1 VNAQSNVTRAA
12 VFAQVRDAFVE
23 LFDMDAARVVE
34 DARLYEDLEIDSI
47 DAVDLLD
54 RVKRQTGLKIS
65 ASDFRAVRTVRELV
79 DALHRLM
86 QA

>member
-1 VNAQSNVTRAA
+1 

-23 LFDMDAARVVE
+23 LFELDPARVTE

-54 RVKRQTGLKIS
+54 RVKRQSGLKIS
-65 ASDFRAVRTVRELV
+65 ATEFRSVRTVRELV